1 MHEENIQATAA
12 KRLLV
17 PDSTNGASPPR
28 KQLRMSDEPTKS
40 NAQVEKLI
48 VDFVVQDMQP
58 LSIVE
63 GAGFRNLLHGL
74 NPKVKVMCTETLKS
88 RLHVKLTDMKSKLKE
103 DLRSCAYVSTTA
115 DIWTQQA
122 RSYIGVTCHWLGS
135 DDFSHRSV
143 ALAFRRFL
151 GTHSYDKIASVL
163 MDIHSEFDLDSSK
176 IVNVVTDNGSNFIKA
191 FKEYAEPGIFDAD
204 SDTEEVHQVAI
215 GDIFSECQSDD
226 SDCSV
231 VYLPSHVS
239 CFSHTLNLLATTDAS
254 KAIEHDAVYKR
265 LYRSVAGK
273 CTSLSNAAHQSSKAA
288 ETLFEVLGKTIP
300 KPNSTRWNSE
310 FDSYCVIYELREK
323 INIAMERVHLP
334 KFSNQELSFLAEWIE
349 VMRPISQALDKLQGE
364 NTVDAYF
371 GSVLPTLCVIQK
383 KLASFTP
390 THTTSL
396 VTALQRGMKGRFD
409 DILNFDEMATSRKQK
424 ALVLAAVSHPF
435 FKLRWLPS
443 SYRKQ
448 AEQVFLCEVVHLAET
463 GTRPNTSEASSSS
476 TDFYG
481 FHDSESDN
489 DTESAYKVE
498 GLQFLSDPSHDVDQL
513 KRLVIIVV
521 LMS

>member
-1 MHEENIQATAA
+1 M
-12 KRLLV
+12 
-17 PDSTNGASPPR
+17 
-28 KQLRMSDEPTKS
+28 
-40 NAQVEKLI
+40 I

-63 GAGFRNLLHGL
+63 GDGFRNLVHGL
-74 NPKVKVMCTETLKS
+74 DPKVKVMCTETLKN
-88 RLHVKLTDMKSKLKE
+88 RLHVKLTNMTSNMKE
-103 DLRSCAYVSTTA
+103 ELRSCTYVSTTA

-135 DDFSHRSV
+135 DDFSHHSV

-163 MDIHSEFDLDSSK
+163 MEIHNEFDLDSSK

-191 FKEYAEPGIFDAD
+191 FKEYAEPGIFDND
-204 SDTEEVHQVAI
+204 SDAEQEHQVAI
-215 GDIFSECQSDD
+215 GDIFSAFQSDD
-226 SDCSV
+226 SDCSG

-254 KAIEHDAVYKR
+254 KALQHDAVYKR

-288 ETLFEVLGKTIP
+288 ETLLEVLGKTIP

-310 FDSYCVIYELREK
+310 FDSYCVIYQLRDK
-323 INIAMERVHLP
+323 INIAMERVQLP

-371 GSVLPTLCVIQK
+371 GSVLPILCVTQK
-383 KLASFTP
+383 KLASLTP

-396 VTALQRGMKGRFD
+396 VTALQTGMKNRFD
-409 DILNFDEMATSRKQK
+409 DILNFDEMSKCGSRRH
-424 ALVLAAVSHPF
+424 LF
-435 FKLRWLPS
+435 WL
-443 SYRKQ
+443 Q
-448 AEQVFLCEVVHLAET
+448 
-463 GTRPNTSEASSSS
+463 
-476 TDFYG
+476 
-481 FHDSESDN
+481 
-489 DTESAYKVE
+489 
-498 GLQFLSDPSHDVDQL
+498 
-513 KRLVIIVV
+513 
-521 LMS
+521 